1 MQDFSALSVRTL
13 SAGLRQGNIGLDE
26 VVDGVLDA
34 RTQNASNPMFIVT
47 VPEKKLR
54 ERAEFL
60 KGRSTSDREKMPL
73 FGVPFAVKDNID
85 VVGYQTTAGCP
96 EYAYALAKNAF
107 IVDRLVEAGA
117 VLVAKANL
125 DQFATGLTGMRSVY
139 GFPQNPYSPDHIIG
153 GSSSG
158 SAAAV
163 ACKTCHFSLG
173 TDTAGSGRIPAG
185 FTSIYGYRP
194 SGGILSNSGVVP
206 SGRMLDSV
214 SVFSR
219 HPDDIRVVMSAAA
232 ALDLTDPFSKEV
244 LARRQTFEIPRVG
257 VIEVTGRYFLDDK
270 EAMRVYRLGIERL
283 GELGYSIE
291 TIDYEPF
298 KEISD
303 MTYKPEIMAERTAVL
318 GPFIESNPN
327 GTYSPVVREAL
338 LNASKCR
345 AIDAYRLL
353 HRRTELARQIEL
365 ETWSR
370 VNVLALPTAPT
381 IHRRSEVLRD
391 PAYASTSLG
400 LFVNFAPHLGYPAL
414 SVPNG
419 MRNDGLPSGLMF
431 VGQSGDDG
439 ALIDL
444 AQHYARQ
451 EN

>member
-107 IVDRLVEAGA
+107 IVDRLG
-117 VLVAKANL
+117 
-125 DQFATGLTGMRSVY
+125 
-139 GFPQNPYSPDHIIG
+139 
-153 GSSSG
+153 SG

-318 GPFIESNPN
+318 GPFIESSSLERIEMP
-327 GTYSPVVREAL
+327 GDRCLSSS
-338 LNASKCR
+338 ASQDR
-345 AIDAYRLL
+345 ARAADRIGDLVKS
-353 HRRTELARQIEL
+353 E
-365 ETWSR
+365 
-370 VNVLALPTAPT
+370 
-381 IHRRSEVLRD
+381 RSC
-391 PAYASTSLG
+391 AS
-400 LFVNFAPHLGYPAL
+400 
-414 SVPNG
+414 
-419 MRNDGLPSGLMF
+419 
-431 VGQSGDDG
+431 DG
-439 ALIDL
+439 AD
-444 AQHYARQ
+444 HP
-451 EN
+451 

>member
-13 SAGLRQGNIGLDE
+13 SAGLRQGNIGLNE

-303 MTYKPEIMAERTAVL
+303 
-318 GPFIESNPN
+318 
-327 GTYSPVVREAL
+327 
-338 LNASKCR
+338 
-345 AIDAYRLL
+345 
-353 HRRTELARQIEL
+353 
-365 ETWSR
+365 
-370 VNVLALPTAPT
+370 
-381 IHRRSEVLRD
+381 
-391 PAYASTSLG
+391 
-400 LFVNFAPHLGYPAL
+400 
-414 SVPNG
+414 
-419 MRNDGLPSGLMF
+419 
-431 VGQSGDDG
+431 
-439 ALIDL
+439 
-444 AQHYARQ
+444 
-451 EN
+451 